1 MAEKKGESMW
11 TRILFD
17 YRVMALIAVLLLAAI
32 FLFVYPHPS
41 DGNLTNLK
49 FGLDFEGGSRIK
61 LQLLNNSSYITDDQL
76 QLTKD
81 IMANRINAYGLK
93 DVPISTVRDDKQ
105 NAYMLI
111 DFAGLTYDKAMD
123 LVGTPGKFEM
133 RIQSTGNESEHI
145 IYGSDVIGQ
154 TVQSLGQTS
163 SGETYWGVGF
173 QLSREGAEAF
183 HQVASKY
190 DIVNN
195 PQQHQVIM
203 LLDNKEFHRAP
214 ISNDARQGQLGL
226 ADKLMQGPV
235 DTMVAET
242 GVGQEGYDEAY
253 TIFVDMKSGALPFS
267 VDVVSSG
274 QVPAAQ
280 GSMFKTVVIIAALLA
295 QAAIGA
301 VMYIRYREPRI
312 ILPMFLTSLFEIFIL
327 LGFASAPFVQWEIDL
342 PSVAAII
349 AVIGTGIDQLIIITD
364 EVMTTGRTPTTK
376 KILAKMSQAF
386 KIIFASAATV
396 VVAMI
401 PLYFMGFGA
410 LKGFA
415 LTTIVGVAIGI
426 FITRP
431 AYGKI
436 ISEILNK

>member
-1 MAEKKGESMW
+1 MAEKKEESMW

-32 FLFVYPHPS
+32 FLFVYPQPTG
-41 DGNLTNLK
+41 GNLTNLK
-49 FGLDFEGGSRIK
+49 FGLDFEGGSRLK
-61 LQLLNNSSYITDDQL
+61 LMLVNNSTISDDQL
-76 QLTKD
+76 QLTKE

-93 DVPISTVRDDKQ
+93 DVPINTVRDGDD

-111 DFAGLTYDKAMD
+111 DFSGLTYNEAMD
-123 LVGTPGKFEM
+123 IVGTPGLFEM
-133 RIQSTGNESEHI
+133 RIQSSGNESEHI
-145 IYGSDVIGQ
+145 IYGKDVIGEDIR
-154 TVQSLGQTS
+154 TDPAGN
-163 SGETYWGVGF
+163 GENAYGVGF
-173 QLSREGAEAF
+173 VLSREGAQAF
-183 HQVASKY
+183 HDISSKY
-190 DIVNN
+190 DIVGN
-195 PQQHQVIM
+195 PDQHQVIM

-214 ISNDARQGQLGL
+214 IDPSL
-226 ADKLMQGPV
+226 AQKLMAGPV
-235 DTMVAET
+235 DQMIAST
-242 GVGQEGYDEAY
+242 GVGKSAYEEAHTVY
-253 TIFVDMKSGALPFS
+253 VDMKSGALPFS
-267 VDVVSSG
+267 VEVVGSG

-280 GSMFKTVVIIAALLA
+280 GSTFKTVVIIAALLA
-295 QAAIGA
+295 QAAIGV

-327 LGFASAPFVQWEIDL
+327 LGFASAPFVRWEIDL

-401 PLYFMGFGA
+401 PLYFMGFGS

-436 ISEILNK
+436 ISEIVNR

>member
-1 MAEKKGESMW
+1 MADKKGESMW

-32 FLFVYPHPS
+32 FLFIYPQPT
-41 DGNLTNLK
+41 GNNLTNLK

-61 LQLLNNSSYITDDQL
+61 LMLINNSTISESQL

-81 IMANRINAYGLK
+81 IMQNRINQYGLK
-93 DVPISTVRDDKQ
+93 DIPINTVRDDTGK
-105 NAYMLI
+105 AYMLI
-111 DFAGLTYDKAMD
+111 DFSGLTYDEAMK
-123 LVGTPGKFEM
+123 LVGKPGVFEM
-133 RIQSTGNESEHI
+133 RIQTGGNESEHI
-145 IYGSDVIGQ
+145 IYGEDVIEQG
-154 TVQSLGQTS
+154 VQPLGTTS
-163 SGETYWGVGF
+163 SGETLWGVGF
-173 QLSREGAEAF
+173 QLSREGAQRF
-183 HQVASKY
+183 HEVAKKY
-190 DIVNN
+190 DIVGN
-195 PQQHQVIM
+195 PEQHQIIM
-203 LLDNKEFHRAP
+203 LLDGKEFHRAP
-214 ISNDARQGQLGL
+214 ISNNPSHGEPGL

-235 DTMVAET
+235 DSMVAET
-242 GVGQEGYDEAY
+242 GVGKEGYDEAY
-253 TIFVDMKSGALPFS
+253 EIYVDMESGALPFS
-267 VDVVSSG
+267 VEVVSSG

-280 GSMFKTVVIIAALLA
+280 GTMFKTVVIIAALLA
-295 QAAIGA
+295 QAAIGVA
-301 VMYIRYREPRI
+301 MYVRYREPRI

-327 LGFASAPFVQWEIDL
+327 LGFASAPFVRWEIDL

-364 EVMTTGRTPTTK
+364 EVMTTGRAPTAK
-376 KILAKMSQAF
+376 RILARMSQAF

-396 VVAMI
+396 VVAML

-436 ISEILNK
+436 ITEILNK

>member
-1 MAEKKGESMW
+1 MAEKKQESMW

-17 YRVMALIAVLLLAAI
+17 YRVLALMAVLLLAAV

-41 DGNLTNLK
+41 DGNLANLK
-49 FGLDFEGGSRIK
+49 FGLDFEGGSRLK
-61 LQLLNNSSYITDDQL
+61 LMLVNNSTIPDDQV

-81 IMANRINAYGLK
+81 IMANRINSFGLK
-93 DVPISTVRDDKQ
+93 DVPINTVRDGDGH
-105 NAYMLI
+105 AYMLI
-111 DFAGLTYDKAMD
+111 DFSGLTYNQAMD
-123 LVGTPGKFEM
+123 LVGKPGVFEM
-133 RIQSTGNESEHI
+133 RIQSSANESVHI
-145 IYGSDVIGQ
+145 IDGKDVVGEDIRADPVGN
-154 TVQSLGQTS
+154 
-163 SGETYWGVGF
+163 GETAYGVGF

-183 HQVASKY
+183 HQIASQY
-190 DIVNN
+190 DIVGN
-195 PQQHQVIM
+195 PEQHQVIM
-203 LLDNKEFHRAP
+203 LLDGKEFHRAP
-214 ISNDARQGQLGL
+214 IDSRL
-226 ADKLMQGPV
+226 AEKLLAGPV
-235 DTMVAET
+235 DQMIAST
-242 GVGQEGYDEAY
+242 GVGQAAYDEAHKVY
-253 TIFVDMKSGALPFS
+253 VDMKSGALPFS
-267 VDVVSSG
+267 VEVVGSG

-280 GSMFKTVVIIAALLA
+280 GATFKTVVIIAALLA
-295 QAAIGA
+295 QAAIGG
-301 VMYIRYREPRI
+301 VMYLRYREPRI

-364 EVMTTGRTPTTK
+364 EVMTTGKTPTTK
-376 KILAKMSQAF
+376 KILQKMSQAF

-401 PLYFMGFGA
+401 PLYFMGFGS

>member
-1 MAEKKGESMW
+1 MAEKKGENTW

-17 YRVMALIAVLLLAAI
+17 YRVMALIAVLLLAGI

-41 DGNLTNLK
+41 DGNLANLK
-49 FGLDFEGGSRIK
+49 FGLDFEGGSRLK
-61 LQLLNNSSYITDDQL
+61 LMLVNNSTISDEQVQI
-76 QLTKD
+76 TKD
-81 IMANRINAYGLK
+81 IMTNRINANGLK
-93 DVPISTVRDDKQ
+93 DIPINTVRDDQGK
-105 NAYMLI
+105 AYMLI
-111 DFAGLTYDKAMD
+111 DFSGLTYEKAMD
-123 LVGTPGKFEM
+123 IVGSTGMFEM
-133 RIQSTGNESEHI
+133 RIQSSPNESVHI
-145 IYGSDVIGQ
+145 IDGKDVIGESLYSHGAGTE
-154 TVQSLGQTS
+154 TV
-163 SGETYWGVGF
+163 WGVNF
-173 QLSREGAEAF
+173 QLSLAGAQAF
-183 HQVASKY
+183 HDVASQY
-190 DIVNN
+190 DILNN
-195 PQQHQVIM
+195 PGQHEIIM
-203 LLDNKEFHRAP
+203 LLDGKEFHRAP
-214 ISNDARQGQLGL
+214 ISTDHL
-226 ADKLMQGPV
+226 AGERSLAQMLMDGPV
-235 DTMVAET
+235 DKMVAMT
-242 GVGQEGYDEAY
+242 GTGQKGHDDAY
-253 TIFVDMKSGALPFS
+253 TVYVDMKSGALPYS
-267 VDVVSSG
+267 VEVVGSG

-280 GSMFKTVVIIAALLA
+280 GTMFKTVVIIAALLA
-295 QAAIGA
+295 QAAIGV
-301 VMYIRYREPRI
+301 VMYLRYREPRI

-364 EVMTTGRTPTTK
+364 EVMMTGRTPTTK

-401 PLYFMGFGA
+401 PLYFMGFGS

>member
-1 MAEKKGESMW
+1 MAEKKGESTW
-11 TRILFD
+11 SRILFD
-17 YRVMALIAVLLLAAI
+17 YRVMALMAVLLLAAI
-32 FLFVYPHPS
+32 FLFVYPHPA

-49 FGLDFEGGSRIK
+49 FGLDFEGGSRLK
-61 LQLLNNSSYITDDQL
+61 LMLVNNSTISDSQV

-81 IMANRINAYGLK
+81 IMTNRINANGLK
-93 DVPISTVRDDKQ
+93 DIPINTVRDGDG

-111 DFAGLTYDKAMD
+111 DFSGLTYDKAMD
-123 LVGTPGKFEM
+123 IVGSTGLFEM
-133 RIQSTGNESEHI
+133 RIQSSGNETVHI
-145 IYGSDVIGQ
+145 IDGKDVVSEGLYSD
-154 TVQSLGQTS
+154 TVG
-163 SGETYWGVGF
+163 GVTYWGVNF
-173 QLSREGAEAF
+173 QLSREGAQAF
-183 HQVASKY
+183 HDIASQY
-190 DIVNN
+190 DILNN
-195 PQQHQVIM
+195 PGDHQVIM
-203 LLDNKEFHRAP
+203 LLDGKEFHRAP
-214 ISNDARQGQLGL
+214 ISTEHKSGQKSL
-226 ADKLMQGPV
+226 AELLMAGPV
-235 DTMVAET
+235 DTMIAST
-242 GVGQEGYDEAY
+242 GAGQEAHDEAY
-253 TIFVDMKSGALPFS
+253 NVYVDMKSGALPYS
-267 VDVVSSG
+267 VEVVGSG

-280 GSMFKTVVIIAALLA
+280 GTLFKTVVIIAALLA
-295 QAAIGA
+295 QAAIGL
-301 VMYIRYREPRI
+301 VMYIRYKEPRI

-364 EVMTTGRTPTTK
+364 EVMTTGKTPTTK
-376 KILAKMSQAF
+376 KILQKMSQAF

-401 PLYFMGFGA
+401 PLYFMGFGS

-436 ISEILNK
+436 ISEILNR

>member
-1 MAEKKGESMW
+1 MW

-17 YRVMALIAVLLLAAI
+17 YRVLALIAILLLAAI
-32 FLFVYPHPS
+32 FLFVYPQPT

-49 FGLDFEGGSRIK
+49 FGLDFEGGSRLK
-61 LQLLNNSSYITDDQL
+61 LMLVNNSTIPDDQV

-93 DVPISTVRDDKQ
+93 DVPINTVRDDQ
-105 NAYMLI
+105 QRAYMLI
-111 DFAGLTYDKAMD
+111 DFSGLTYDQAMD
-123 LVGTPGKFEM
+123 LVGKPGVFEM
-133 RIQSTGNESEHI
+133 RIQTSGNESEHI
-145 IYGSDVIGQ
+145 LYGKDVTGAGISAEPVGN
-154 TVQSLGQTS
+154 
-163 SGETYWGVGF
+163 GETQYGVGF
-173 QLSREGAEAF
+173 QLSREGAQMF
-183 HQVASKY
+183 HDVVSKY
-190 DIVNN
+190 DILNN
-195 PQQHQVIM
+195 PSQHQVIM
-203 LLDNKEFHRAP
+203 LLDGKEFHRAP
-214 ISNDARQGQLGL
+214 IDPKLAQKLLAGL
-226 ADKLMQGPV
+226 EDS
-235 DTMVAET
+235 MVAST
-242 GVGQEGYDEAY
+242 GIGPEAY
-253 TIFVDMKSGALPFS
+253 EEARKVYIDMKSGALPYS
-267 VDVVSSG
+267 VEVVSSG

-295 QAAIGA
+295 QAAIGL
-301 VMYIRYREPRI
+301 VMYLRYREPRI

-364 EVMTTGRTPTTK
+364 EVITTGRTPTTK

-401 PLYFMGFGA
+401 PLYFMGFGS

-436 ISEILNK
+436 ISEILNA

>member
-1 MAEKKGESMW
+1 MAEKKDESMW

-17 YRVMALIAVLLLAAI
+17 YRVLALIAVLLLAGI
-32 FLFVYPHPS
+32 FLFIYPHPTDS
-41 DGNLTNLK
+41 NLTNLK
-49 FGLDFEGGSRIK
+49 FGLDFEGGSRLK
-61 LQLLNNSSYITDDQL
+61 LMLVNNSTISDDQL

-81 IMANRINAYGLK
+81 IMTNRINANGLK
-93 DVPISTVRDDKQ
+93 DIPINTVRDGNG

-111 DFAGLTYDKAMD
+111 DFSGLTYNQAMD
-123 LVGTPGKFEM
+123 IVGSPGLFEM
-133 RIQSTGNESEHI
+133 RIQSSGNESVHI
-145 IYGSDVIGQ
+145 IDGKDVIGE
-154 TVQSLGQTS
+154 SLRSDPTGT
-163 SGETYWGVGF
+163 GDTAWGVNF
-173 QLSREGAEAF
+173 QLSLEGAQAF
-183 HQVASKY
+183 HDVASQY
-190 DIVNN
+190 DILNN
-195 PQQHQVIM
+195 PQDHQVIM
-203 LLDNKEFHRAP
+203 LLDGKEFHRAP
-214 ISNDARQGQLGL
+214 ISTDHQPNQKSLAQL
-226 ADKLMQGPV
+226 LMEGPV
-235 DTMVAET
+235 DTMVAST
-242 GVGQEGYDEAY
+242 GVGQTAHDEAY
-253 TIFVDMKSGALPFS
+253 KVYVDMKSGALPYS
-267 VDVVSSG
+267 VEVVGSG

-280 GSMFKTVVIIAALLA
+280 GATFKIVVIIAALLA
-295 QAAIGA
+295 QAAIGL
-301 VMYIRYREPRI
+301 VMYFRYREPRI

-364 EVMTTGRTPTTK
+364 EVMTTGKTPTTK

-401 PLYFMGFGA
+401 PLYFMGFGS

-415 LTTIVGVAIGI
+415 LTTIVGVGIGI

-436 ISEILNK
+436 ISEILNA

>member
-1 MAEKKGESMW
+1 MW
-11 TRILFD
+11 TRLLFD
-17 YRVMALIAVLLLAAI
+17 YRVMALIAVLLLAGI
-32 FLFVYPHPS
+32 FLFIYPHPS
-41 DGNLTNLK
+41 DGNVANLK
-49 FGLDFEGGSRIK
+49 FGLDFEGGSRLK
-61 LQLLNNSSYITDDQL
+61 LMLVNDSYISDEQV

-81 IMANRINAYGLK
+81 IMQNRINANGLK
-93 DVPISTVRDDKQ
+93 DIPINTVRDDQ
-105 NAYMLI
+105 DHAYMLI
-111 DFAGLTYDKAMD
+111 DFSGLTYDKAMD
-123 LVGTPGKFEM
+123 IVGSTGLFEM
-133 RIQSTGNESEHI
+133 RIQSSGNESVHI
-145 IYGSDVIGQ
+145 IDGKDVIGE
-154 TVQSLGQTS
+154 SLYSKVYGT
-163 SGETYWGVGF
+163 ETHWGVNF
-173 QLSREGAEAF
+173 QLSREGAQAF
-183 HQVASKY
+183 HDVASQY
-190 DIVNN
+190 DILNN
-195 PQQHQVIM
+195 PNQHQVIM
-203 LLDNKEFHRAP
+203 LLDGVEFHRAP
-214 ISNDARQGQLGL
+214 IATEHTQGEKSL
-226 ADKLMQGPV
+226 AQMLMEGPV
-235 DTMVAET
+235 DQMIAST
-242 GVGQEGYDEAY
+242 GTGQTGYEEAY
-253 TIFVDMKSGALPFS
+253 KVYVDMKSGALPYS
-267 VDVVSSG
+267 VEVVGSG

-280 GSMFKTVVIIAALLA
+280 GTMFKTVVIIAALLA
-295 QAAIGA
+295 QAAIGV
-301 VMYIRYREPRI
+301 VMYLRYREPRI

-364 EVMTTGRTPTTK
+364 EVMMTGRTPTTK

-401 PLYFMGFGA
+401 PLYFMGFGS

>member
-1 MAEKKGESMW
+1 MAEKKDESMW

-17 YRVMALIAVLLLAAI
+17 YRVMALIAVLLLAGI
-32 FLFVYPHPS
+32 FLFVYPHPTDS
-41 DGNLTNLK
+41 NLTNLK
-49 FGLDFEGGSRIK
+49 FGLDFEGGSRLK
-61 LQLLNNSSYITDDQL
+61 LMLVNNSTISDDQL

-81 IMANRINAYGLK
+81 IMTNRINANGLK
-93 DVPISTVRDDKQ
+93 DIPINTVRDQDH
-105 NAYMLI
+105 AYMLI
-111 DFAGLTYDKAMD
+111 DFSGLTYNQAMD
-123 LVGTPGKFEM
+123 IVGSPGLFEM
-133 RIQSTGNESEHI
+133 RIQSSGNESVHI
-145 IYGSDVIGQ
+145 IDGKDVIGESMRSEP
-154 TVQSLGQTS
+154 TET
-163 SGETYWGVGF
+163 GEPYWGVNF
-173 QLSREGAEAF
+173 QLSREGAQAF
-183 HQVASKY
+183 HDIASQY
-190 DIVNN
+190 DILNN
-195 PQQHQVIM
+195 PDDHQVIM
-203 LLDNKEFHRAP
+203 LLDGKEFHRAP
-214 ISNDARQGQLGL
+214 ISTDTRGGKSL
-226 ADKLMQGPV
+226 AQMLMEGPV
-235 DTMVAET
+235 DTMVAST
-242 GVGQEGYDEAY
+242 GVGQAGHDEAY
-253 TIFVDMKSGALPFS
+253 KVYVDMKSGALPFS
-267 VDVVSSG
+267 VEVVGSG

-280 GSMFKTVVIIAALLA
+280 GSTFKTVVIIAALLA
-295 QAAIGA
+295 QAAIGL
-301 VMYIRYREPRI
+301 VMYLRYREPRI

-364 EVMTTGRTPTTK
+364 EVMTTGKTPTTK

-401 PLYFMGFGA
+401 PLYFMGFGS

>member
-11 TRILFD
+11 TRLLFD
-17 YRVMALIAVLLLAAI
+17 YRVMALIAVLLLAGI
-32 FLFVYPHPS
+32 FLLIYPHPS

-49 FGLDFEGGSRIK
+49 FGLDFEGGSRLK
-61 LQLLNNSSYITDDQL
+61 LMLVNNSTISEEQV

-81 IMANRINAYGLK
+81 IMTNRINANGLK
-93 DVPISTVRDDKQ
+93 DIPINTVRDQDQ

-111 DFAGLTYDKAMD
+111 DFSGLTYDKAMD
-123 LVGTPGKFEM
+123 IVGSTGLFEM
-133 RIQSTGNESEHI
+133 RIQSNGNESVHI
-145 IYGSDVIGQ
+145 IDGKDIIGES
-154 TVQSLGQTS
+154 VS
-163 SGETYWGVGF
+163 SQKSGTETDWGVSF
-173 QLSREGAEAF
+173 QLSPAGAQAF
-183 HQVASKY
+183 HEIASQY
-190 DIVNN
+190 DILNN
-195 PQQHQVIM
+195 PNQHQVIM
-203 LLDNKEFHRAP
+203 LLDGKEFHRAP
-214 ISNDARQGQLGL
+214 ISLLHQPGEKSL
-226 ADKLMQGPV
+226 AQMLMDGPV
-235 DTMVAET
+235 DRMIAST
-242 GVGQEGYDEAY
+242 GSGQTGYEDAY
-253 TIFVDMKSGALPFS
+253 KVYVDMKSGALPYS
-267 VDVVSSG
+267 VEVVGSG

-280 GSMFKTVVIIAALLA
+280 GAMFKTVVIIAALLA
-295 QAAIGA
+295 QAAIGV
-301 VMYIRYREPRI
+301 VMYLRYREPRI

-364 EVMTTGRTPTTK
+364 EVMMTGRTPTTK
-376 KILAKMSQAF
+376 KILQKMSQAF

-401 PLYFMGFGA
+401 PLYFMGFGS

>member
-1 MAEKKGESMW
+1 MAEKKQESMW

-17 YRVMALIAVLLLAAI
+17 YRVLALMAVLLLAAV
-32 FLFVYPHPS
+32 FLFIYPHPT
-41 DGNLTNLK
+41 DGNLANLK
-49 FGLDFEGGSRIK
+49 FGLDFEGGSRLK
-61 LQLLNNSSYITDDQL
+61 LMLVNNSTIPDDQV

-93 DVPISTVRDDKQ
+93 DVPINTVRDDKQ

-111 DFAGLTYDKAMD
+111 DFAGLTYDKAMEI
-123 LVGTPGKFEM
+123 VGTPGVFEM
-133 RIQSTGNESEHI
+133 RIQSSGNESVHI
-145 IYGSDVIGQ
+145 IYGKDVIGE
-154 TVQSLGQTS
+154 VIRADPIGN
-163 SGETYWGVGF
+163 GETAYGVGF

-183 HQVASKY
+183 HQIASQY

-195 PQQHQVIM
+195 PDQHQVIM
-203 LLDNKEFHRAP
+203 LLDGKEFHRAP
-214 ISNDARQGQLGL
+214 FQAELARKIM
-226 ADKLMQGPV
+226 AGPV
-235 DTMVAET
+235 DQMIAST
-242 GVGQEGYDEAY
+242 GVGEEGYNDAY
-253 TIFVDMKSGALPFS
+253 KVWVDMKSGALPFS
-267 VDVVSSG
+267 VEVVGSG

-295 QAAIGA
+295 QAAIGV
-301 VMYIRYREPRI
+301 VMYVRYREPRI

-364 EVMTTGRTPTTK
+364 EVMTTGKTPTTK
-376 KILAKMSQAF
+376 KILQKMSQAF

-401 PLYFMGFGA
+401 PLYFMGFGS

>member
-1 MAEKKGESMW
+1 MAEKKEESMW

-32 FLFVYPHPS
+32 FLFIYPHPT
-41 DGNLTNLK
+41 DGNVANLK

-61 LQLLNNSSYITDDQL
+61 LMLASNATIPEDQL

-81 IMANRINAYGLK
+81 IMLNRLNAYGLK
-93 DVPISTVRDDKQ
+93 DIPVNTVRDEQDR
-105 NAYMLI
+105 AYMLI
-111 DFAGLTYDKAMD
+111 DFAGMTYDQAMD
-123 LVGTPGKFEM
+123 LIGKPGVFEM
-133 RIQSTGNESEHI
+133 RMQSSGNETVH
-145 IYGSDVIGQ
+145 VINSTDISKEGLWSH
-154 TVQSLGQTS
+154 QSG
-163 SGETYWGVGF
+163 GEVEWGVNF
-173 QLSREGAEAF
+173 QLSRDGAQKF
-183 HQVASKY
+183 HEVASQF
-190 DIVNN
+190 DILNN
-195 PQQHQVIM
+195 PNQHPVIM
-203 LLDNKEFHRAP
+203 LLDGKEFHRAP
-214 ISNDARQGQLGL
+214 ISTDSRGGKSL
-226 ADKLMQGPV
+226 AQMLMEGPV
-235 DTMVAET
+235 DQMVANT
-242 GVGQEGYDEAY
+242 GVGQEGHDEAY
-253 TIFVDMKSGALPFS
+253 KILVQMQSGALPYS
-267 VDVVSSG
+267 VEVVGSG
-274 QVPAAQ
+274 QVPATQ
-280 GSMFKTVVIIAALLA
+280 GATFKTVAIIAALLA
-295 QAAIGA
+295 QAAVGV

-364 EVMTTGRTPTTK
+364 EVITTGRTPTTK
-376 KILAKMSQAF
+376 KIIQKMSQAF

-401 PLYFMGFGA
+401 PLYFMGFGS

-415 LTTIVGVAIGI
+415 LTTIVGVVIGI

>member
-1 MAEKKGESMW
+1 MADKKESMW

-32 FLFVYPHPS
+32 FLFIYPHPT
-41 DGNLTNLK
+41 DGNVANLK

-61 LQLLNNSSYITDDQL
+61 LMLVSNATIPEDQL

-81 IMANRINAYGLK
+81 IMLNRLNAYGLK
-93 DVPISTVRDDKQ
+93 DIPVNTVRDEQDR
-105 NAYMLI
+105 AYMLI
-111 DFAGLTYDKAMD
+111 DFAGMTYDQAMD
-123 LVGTPGKFEM
+123 LIGKPGVFEM
-133 RIQSTGNESEHI
+133 RMQSSGNETVH
-145 IYGSDVIGQ
+145 VINS
-154 TVQSLGQTS
+154 TDITN
-163 SGETYWGVGF
+163 SGLWSQPSGGEVEWGVNF
-173 QLSREGAEAF
+173 QLSREGAQKF
-183 HQVASKY
+183 HEVASQF
-190 DIVNN
+190 DILNN
-195 PQQHQVIM
+195 PNQHPVIM
-203 LLDNKEFHRAP
+203 LLDGKEFHRAP
-214 ISNDARQGQLGL
+214 ISTDNRGGKSL
-226 ADKLMQGPV
+226 AERLMEGPV
-235 DTMVAET
+235 DQMVAMT
-242 GVGQEGYDEAY
+242 GSGQEGHDEAY
-253 TIFVDMKSGALPFS
+253 KILVQMQSGALPYS
-267 VDVVSSG
+267 VEVVGSG
-274 QVPAAQ
+274 QVPATQ
-280 GSMFKTVVIIAALLA
+280 GATFKTVAIIAALLA
-295 QAAIGA
+295 QAAVGV

-376 KILAKMSQAF
+376 KIIQKMSQAF

-396 VVAMI
+396 IVAMI
-401 PLYFMGFGA
+401 PLYFMGFGS

-415 LTTIVGVAIGI
+415 LTTIIGVLIGI

>member
-1 MAEKKGESMW
+1 MW
-11 TRILFD
+11 TRLLFD
-17 YRVMALIAVLLLAAI
+17 YRVMALIAVLLLAGI

-41 DGNLTNLK
+41 DGNLANLK
-49 FGLDFEGGSRIK
+49 FGLDFEGGSRLK
-61 LQLLNNSSYITDDQL
+61 LMLVNNSTISDEQV

-81 IMANRINAYGLK
+81 IMQNRINANGLK
-93 DVPISTVRDDKQ
+93 DIPINTVRDDEN

-111 DFAGLTYDKAMD
+111 DFSGLTYEKAMD
-123 LVGTPGKFEM
+123 IVGSTGLFEM
-133 RIQSTGNESEHI
+133 RIQSSGNESVHI
-145 IYGSDVIGQ
+145 VDGKDVIGQ
-154 TVQSLGQTS
+154 SLNSDQAGT
-163 SGETYWGVGF
+163 ETAWGVNF
-173 QLSREGAEAF
+173 QLSREGAQAF
-183 HQVASKY
+183 HDIASQY
-190 DIVNN
+190 DILNN
-195 PQQHQVIM
+195 PGQHQVIM
-203 LLDNKEFHRAP
+203 LLDGVEFHRAP
-214 ISNDARQGQLGL
+214 ISTEHRPNERSL
-226 ADKLMQGPV
+226 AQMLMDGPV
-235 DTMVAET
+235 DSMVAST
-242 GVGQEGYDEAY
+242 GVGQSGYDEAY
-253 TIFVDMKSGALPFS
+253 KVYVDMKSGALPYS
-267 VDVVSSG
+267 VEVVGSG

-280 GSMFKTVVIIAALLA
+280 GTMFKTVVIIAALLA
-295 QAAIGA
+295 QAAIGV
-301 VMYIRYREPRI
+301 VMYLRYREPRI

-364 EVMTTGRTPTTK
+364 EVMMTGRTPTTK

-401 PLYFMGFGA
+401 PLYFMGFGS

>member
-1 MAEKKGESMW
+1 MAEKKGENMW

-17 YRVMALIAVLLLAAI
+17 YRVMALIAVLLLAGI

-41 DGNLTNLK
+41 DGNLANLK
-49 FGLDFEGGSRIK
+49 FGLDFEGGSRLK
-61 LQLLNNSSYITDDQL
+61 LMLVNNSTISDEQV

-81 IMANRINAYGLK
+81 IMQNRINANGLK
-93 DVPISTVRDDKQ
+93 DIPINTVRDDQQ

-111 DFAGLTYDKAMD
+111 DFSGLTYEKAMD
-123 LVGTPGKFEM
+123 IVGSTGLFEM
-133 RIQSTGNESEHI
+133 RIQSSGNESVHI
-145 IYGSDVIGQ
+145 VDGRDVIGQ
-154 TVQSLGQTS
+154 SLYSAPAGT
-163 SGETYWGVGF
+163 ETAWGVNF
-173 QLSREGAEAF
+173 QLSREGAQAF
-183 HQVASKY
+183 HEIASQY
-190 DIVNN
+190 DILNN
-195 PQQHQVIM
+195 PGQHEVIM
-203 LLDNKEFHRAP
+203 LLDGVEFHRAP
-214 ISNDARQGQLGL
+214 ISTEHQPGEKSL
-226 ADKLMQGPV
+226 AQMLMEGPV
-235 DTMVAET
+235 DKMIAST
-242 GVGQEGYDEAY
+242 GVGQKAHDEAY
-253 TIFVDMKSGALPFS
+253 KVFVDMKSGALPYS
-267 VDVVSSG
+267 VEVVGSG

-280 GSMFKTVVIIAALLA
+280 GTMFKTVVIIAALLA
-295 QAAIGA
+295 QAAIGV
-301 VMYIRYREPRI
+301 VMYLRYREPRI

-401 PLYFMGFGA
+401 PLYFMGFGS

>member
-1 MAEKKGESMW
+1 MAEKKVESMW

-17 YRVMALIAVLLLAAI
+17 YRVMALIAVLLLAGI
-32 FLFVYPHPS
+32 FLFVYPHPTDS
-41 DGNLTNLK
+41 NLTNLK
-49 FGLDFEGGSRIK
+49 FGLDFEGGSRLK
-61 LQLLNNSSYITDDQL
+61 LMLINNSTISDDQL

-81 IMANRINAYGLK
+81 IMQNRINANGLK
-93 DVPISTVRDDKQ
+93 DIPINTVRDQ
-105 NAYMLI
+105 EHAYMLM
-111 DFAGLTYDKAMD
+111 DFSGLTYNQAMD
-123 LVGTPGKFEM
+123 IVGSPGLFEM
-133 RIQSTGNESEHI
+133 RMQSDGNESVHI
-145 IYGSDVIGQ
+145 IDGKDV
-154 TVQSLGQTS
+154 V
-163 SGETYWGVGF
+163 GESIYSKPTGTGDTNWGVNF
-173 QLSREGAEAF
+173 QLSLAGAQAF
-183 HQVASKY
+183 HNIAKQY
-190 DIVNN
+190 DIINY
-195 PQQHQVIM
+195 PEDHKVIM
-203 LLDNKEFHRAP
+203 LLDGKEFHSAP
-214 ISNDARQGQLGL
+214 ISTEHGANEKSLAQL
-226 ADKLMQGPV
+226 LMEGPV
-235 DTMVAET
+235 DQMIAFT
-242 GVGQEGYDEAY
+242 GVGEEAHKEAY
-253 TIFVDMKSGALPFS
+253 KVYVDMKSGALPYS
-267 VDVVSSG
+267 VEVVGSG

-280 GSMFKTVVIIAALLA
+280 GATFKTVVIIAALLA
-295 QAAIGA
+295 QAAIGL
-301 VMYIRYREPRI
+301 VMYFRYREPRI

-364 EVMTTGRTPTTK
+364 EVMTTGKTPTTK

-401 PLYFMGFGA
+401 PLYFMGFGS

-436 ISEILNK
+436 ISEILNR

>member
-1 MAEKKGESMW
+1 MAEKKEESMW

-17 YRVMALIAVLLLAAI
+17 YRVMAPIAVLLLAGI
-32 FLFVYPHPS
+32 FLFVYPHPT
-41 DGNLTNLK
+41 DGNLANLK
-49 FGLDFEGGSRIK
+49 FGLDFEGGSRLK
-61 LQLLNNSSYITDDQL
+61 LMLVNNSTIPDDQL

-81 IMANRINAYGLK
+81 IMTNRINANGLK
-93 DVPISTVRDDKQ
+93 DIPINTVRDSEH
-105 NAYMLI
+105 AYMLI
-111 DFAGLTYDKAMD
+111 DFSGLTYNQAMD
-123 LVGTPGKFEM
+123 IVGSPGLFEM
-133 RIQSTGNESEHI
+133 RIQSGPNESVYI
-145 IYGSDVIGQ
+145 IDGKDVIGE
-154 TVQSLGQTS
+154 SLRSDPTAT
-163 SGETYWGVGF
+163 GETAWGVNF
-173 QLSREGAEAF
+173 QLSREGAQAF
-183 HQVASKY
+183 HDVASQY
-190 DIVNN
+190 DILNN
-195 PQQHQVIM
+195 PDDHKVIM
-203 LLDNKEFHRAP
+203 LLDGKEFHRAP
-214 ISNDARQGQLGL
+214 ISTDTRGGKSLAQL
-226 ADKLMQGPV
+226 LMEGPV
-235 DTMVAET
+235 DTMVAST
-242 GVGQEGYDEAY
+242 GTGQEGHDEAY
-253 TIFVDMKSGALPFS
+253 KVYVDMKSGALPFS
-267 VDVVSSG
+267 VEVVGSG

-280 GSMFKTVVIIAALLA
+280 GATFKTVVIIAALLA
-295 QAAIGA
+295 QAAIGL
-301 VMYIRYREPRI
+301 VMYFRYREPRI

-364 EVMTTGRTPTTK
+364 EVMTTGKTPTTK

-396 VVAMI
+396 VMAMI
-401 PLYFMGFGA
+401 PLYFMGFGS